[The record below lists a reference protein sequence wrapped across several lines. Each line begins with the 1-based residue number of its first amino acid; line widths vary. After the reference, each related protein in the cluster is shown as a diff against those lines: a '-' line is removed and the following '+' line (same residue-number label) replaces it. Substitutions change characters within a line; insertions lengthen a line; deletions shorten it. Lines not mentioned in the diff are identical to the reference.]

1 MKNVLLVQENGD
13 RTKIKSGYQH
23 SDIGNAVKKI
33 LDAKGRDYSTTSSI
47 DKALEQIK
55 NKNCEVLISNLSLE
69 FDEWKQLICETRK
82 IRPDLPILV
91 LASDGAMEQA
101 AQAMELGASKL
112 FSSQSS
118 APKEIASKVDDAIR
132 EFEAEKSTPNCL
144 ERSSNRFMVSDSDSM
159 KELFR
164 EAELVAQ
171 ANCPVLICGESG
183 TGKELLARRIHQQSQ
198 RSNEAFFSINCASI
212 PENLLESEFFG
223 HIAGSF
229 TGASKDRE
237 GHFQAAN
244 KGSIFLDEI
253 GDMPAGLQCKLLRS
267 LQESVVRR
275 IGTNTTEAIDV
286 RVISATNADLK
297 QRKKDSLFRVDLYYR
312 LAVVV
317 LNIPPLRSRP
327 EDIETLAEH
336 FIRIKSASG
345 EPNLSISEQAIS
357 ALKNYSWPGN
367 VRQLENVLERA
378 SLFSNGEIK
387 VSDLSLEEDL
397 NPDGSSA
404 PLSWSLQQAASAAS
418 KKAEIKIIKK
428 ALLETE
434 GNKTEAA
441 KMLGVSYKTLLN
453 KIKNYQLV

>member
-13 RTKIKSGYQH
+13 RTKIKSTIQH
-23 SDIGNAVKKI
+23 SNIAEAVKRV
-33 LDAKGRDYSTTSSI
+33 LEAEGRDCSATSSI
-47 DKALEQIK
+47 RKALEQVK
-55 NKNCEVLISNLSLE
+55 NKSCEVLISNLSLE
-69 FDEWKQLICETRK
+69 SNGWKQLISETRK

-91 LASDGAMEQA
+91 LARDGAMEQA
-101 AQAMELGASKL
+101 AEAIELGATKL
-112 FSSQSS
+112 FSSQGSGL
-118 APKEIASKVDDAIR
+118 AELANKVDDAIR
-132 EFEAEKSTPNCL
+132 VFEAEKSTLNCL
-144 ERSSNRFMVSDSDSM
+144 ESSANRFMVSDSDSM

-164 EAELVAQ
+164 EAKLVAE

-198 RSNEAFFSINCASI
+198 RSSQAFFSINCASI

-253 GDMPAGLQCKLLRS
+253 GDMPAALQCKLLRS

-275 IGTNTTEAIDV
+275 IGTNQTEAIDV

-297 QRKKDSLFRVDLYYR
+297 QRKTEGLFRIDLYYR

-317 LNIPPLRSRP
+317 LKIPPLRSRP

-336 FIRIKSASG
+336 FIRIKSASE
-345 EPNLSISEQAIS
+345 EPNLSISAQAMS
-357 ALKNYSWPGN
+357 ALKSYSWPGN

-378 SLFSNGEIK
+378 SLFSNGEIN
-387 VSDLSLEEDL
+387 VSDLSLEEGFDL
-397 NPDGSSA
+397 DGRFNPK
-404 PLSWSLQQAASAAS
+404 SWSLREAASAAT
-418 KKAEIKIIKK
+418 KKAEIKIIKE

-441 KMLGVSYKTLLN
+441 KILDVSYKTLLN
-453 KIKNYQLV
+453 KIKLHDL